1 MPQVKFPDGS
11 IAVCGTATRDAELK
25 IVGEKQ
31 TPNCKIGLAIGKRKD
46 TTTIFVNVVAW
57 RRLAHVLEQAR
68 KGDSVAVWG
77 RMTEPREYNG
87 KTYQDLQADWVGV
100 ASAGS
105 ASAHTA
111 PRAEPPAQ
119 AGFADL
125 PGDSAELPF

>member
-11 IAVCGTATRDAELK
+11 VMVCGNATRDAELK
-25 IVGEKQ
+25 IVGEKK
-31 TPNCKIGLAIGKRKD
+31 TPNCKIGLAIGKHKD

-57 RRLAHVLEQAR
+57 RGLAHVLANVR
-68 KGDSVAVWG
+68 KGDAVAVWG

-100 ASAGS
+100 ASDGGS
-105 ASAHTA
+105 AIPPI
-111 PRAEPPAQ
+111 PRQEPPAQ
-119 AGFADL
+119 TGFADL

>member
-11 IAVCGTATRDAELK
+11 VMVCGNATRDAELK
-25 IVGEKQ
+25 TVGEKN
-31 TPNCKIGLAIGKRKD
+31 TTVCKTGLAIGKHKD

-57 RRLAHVLEQAR
+57 RGLAHVLANVR
-68 KGDSVAVWG
+68 KGDAVAVWG

-87 KTYQDLQADWVGV
+87 KTYQDLQADWIGV
-100 ASAGS
+100 ASAES